1 MIDKDL
7 LRYIAGKRK
16 YIFFIVFLNILGL
29 FSSLL
34 TTGLLIYIIK
44 LIINKTYYVV
54 INNVILLLILIIV
67 RIFTSY
73 FSSYYSNKLANYVTY
88 KLRCETYHKYLMLHG
103 KTPFTTSEMATLSTE
118 GVEQLRLY
126 YSNYLPS
133 FFYAMLAPIILFII
147 FMFINKP
154 TAILYLVCIPL
165 IPISIILVS
174 KWAKKIFNKYW
185 DKYTS
190 LGDDFLDNTKGMKEL
205 KIFSYD
211 EYKQQEMME
220 KSEDFRKITMKV
232 LTMQLASITIMDL
245 VAFGGASV
253 GIVLSLI
260 AMNSGLDVYKTLF
273 LILVGA
279 EFFLPLRALGSSFHV
294 AMNGATSGKKVIKL
308 LDVTPEEDGNE
319 DVLSINKIEIKNL
332 NFSYDNK
339 KILNNISLEL
349 EKGLY
354 SIVGLSG
361 SGKSTLAKILS
372 KIEKNNNEVL
382 INDTLLN
389 DLNSKSY
396 YKKMCYIS
404 NNTYIFNQSI
414 RKSFLMYRDNIKDC
428 EMNDLL
434 KLVRLEH
441 LSLDFVINDSMSNI
455 SGGEK
460 QRLVLAFYLAND
472 YDFYIFDEATSNI
485 DVKSEEIILNII
497 KKLSLN
503 KIILLISH
511 RLKNVIDSKQIF
523 HLENGEIRSS
533 GSFIELINKDFSFS
547 NLYKKQASLEDIYNE
562 KA

>member
-7 LRYIAGKRK
+7 LRYITGKRK
-16 YIFFIVFLNILGL
+16 YIFFIVLFNIIGL

-44 LIINKTYYVV
+44 LIIDKAYNLIIYSV
-54 INNVILLLILIIV
+54 IILLIAIII
-67 RIFTSY
+67 RIMVVYYSSY
-73 FSSYYSNKLANYVTY
+73 FSNKLANYVTY
-88 KLRCETYHKYLMLHG
+88 KLRCETYNKYLILHG
-103 KTPFTTSEMATLSTE
+103 RTPFTTSEMATLSTE

-126 YSNYLPS
+126 YSSYLPS
-133 FFYAMLAPIILFII
+133 FFYAMLAPIILFIL
-147 FMFINKP
+147 FMFINQP
-154 TAILYLVCIPL
+154 TAILYLACIPL
-165 IPISIILVS
+165 IPISIIIVS

-205 KIFSYD
+205 KIFLYD
-211 EYKQQEMME
+211 AYKQEEMME
-220 KSEDFRKITMKV
+220 NSEDFRKITMKV

-245 VAFGGASV
+245 VAFGGAAV

-260 AMNSGLDVYKTLF
+260 AMNNGLDVYKALF

-279 EFFLPLRALGSSFHV
+279 EFFLPLRALGSAFHV

-308 LDVTPEEDGNE
+308 LDLIPEEDGKE
-319 DVLSINKIEIKNL
+319 DILSIDNIKINNL
-332 NFSYDNK
+332 SFAYDNK
-339 KILNNISLEL
+339 KVLNDVSLEL

-361 SGKSTLAKILS
+361 CGKSTLAKVLA
-372 KIEKNNNEVL
+372 KIERNNNTIL
-382 INDTLLN
+382 INNNLLN
-389 DLNSKSY
+389 NINSKCY

-414 RKSFLMYRDNIKDC
+414 RNSFLMYRNDIREY
-428 EMNDLL
+428 EMLNLL
-434 KLVRLEH
+434 KLVKLEH
-441 LSLDFVINDSMSNI
+441 LSLDLVINDSISNI

-460 QRLVLAFYLAND
+460 QRLALAFYLAND

-485 DVKSEEIILNII
+485 DIKSEEIILDII
-497 KKLSLN
+497 KQLSIN

-511 RLKNVIDSKQIF
+511 RLKNVINSKQIF
-523 HLENGEIRSS
+523 HLEAGEIKYS
-533 GSFIELINKDFSFS
+533 GTFNELMNRDNSFI
-547 NLYKKQASLEDIYNE
+547 NLYNMQTGLEDIYNE

>member
-7 LRYIAGKRK
+7 LRYITGKRK
-16 YIFFIVFLNILGL
+16 YIFFIVLFNIIGL

-44 LIINKTYYVV
+44 LIIYKSYNLIIYSV
-54 INNVILLLILIIV
+54 IILLIAIII
-67 RIFTSY
+67 RIITSY
-73 FSSYYSNKLANYVTY
+73 SSAYFSNKLANYVTY
-88 KLRCETYHKYLMLHG
+88 KLRCETYNKYLILHG
-103 KTPFTTSEMATLSTE
+103 RTPFTTSQTATLSTE

-126 YSNYLPS
+126 YSNYIPS

-165 IPISIILVS
+165 IPISIIIVS

-185 DKYTS
+185 DEYTS

-205 KIFSYD
+205 KIFLYD
-211 EYKQQEMME
+211 EYKQKEMME

-245 VAFGGASV
+245 VAFGGAAV

-260 AMNSGLDVYKTLF
+260 AMNNGLDIYKTLF

-279 EFFLPLRALGSSFHV
+279 EFFLPLRSLGSAFHV

-308 LDVTPEEDGNE
+308 LDLIPEEDGKEEITN
-319 DVLSINKIEIKNL
+319 INDIKINNL
-332 NFSYDNK
+332 DFSYDDK
-339 KILNNISLEL
+339 KILNNISIKL

-361 SGKSTLAKILS
+361 SGKSTLAKILA
-372 KIEKNNNEVL
+372 KIEKNNNTVL
-382 INDTLLN
+382 INNNLLN
-389 DLNSKSY
+389 NIKTTKY

-414 RKSFLMYRDNIKDC
+414 RDSFLMYRNDIKEF
-428 EMNDLL
+428 EMINLL
-434 KLVRLEH
+434 KLVKLEY
-441 LSLDFVINDSMSNI
+441 LSLDLVINDSISNI

-460 QRLVLAFYLAND
+460 QRLALAFYLAND

-485 DVKSEEIILNII
+485 DISSEEIILDII
-497 KKLSLN
+497 KDLSIN

-523 HLENGEIRSS
+523 HLEDGIIKYSGNFNELMNNDRS
-533 GSFIELINKDFSFS
+533 FN
-547 NLYKKQASLEDIYNE
+547 NLYNMQASLEEIYNE